1 MAFSCHL
8 DSRFAFWSEYQCDL
22 TLTLSSRSYCPTHM
36 LPIKSQIY
44 DNSNEGSFVKIA
56 CIVKIICL
64 IFLPP
69 TPCLTLFG
77 WFGIFNSTPKECQ
90 ISQLATICQL
100 VNMHF
105 HTPQIYSFM
114 KNHEDMCAIASLGR
128 PLKWGPCCSTNRS
141 IMSMCGWTLH
151 MIYYRILKG
160 LKWNMFSLVFCIST
174 CEKKVPSY

>member
-1 MAFSCHL
+1 
-8 DSRFAFWSEYQCDL
+8 
-22 TLTLSSRSYCPTHM
+22 M

-69 TPCLTLFG
+69 TPCLTLFW

-114 KNHEDMCAIASLGR
+114 KNNEDMCAIASLGR
-128 PLKWGPCCSTNRS
+128 PLKWGPCCSTIRRQKINSAGEGFFFFFR
-141 IMSMCGWTLH
+141 CTTKLH
-151 MIYYRILKG
+151 RR
-160 LKWNMFSLVFCIST
+160 LKWGWVPVS
-174 CEKKVPSY
+174 KKSRRIWTTAS